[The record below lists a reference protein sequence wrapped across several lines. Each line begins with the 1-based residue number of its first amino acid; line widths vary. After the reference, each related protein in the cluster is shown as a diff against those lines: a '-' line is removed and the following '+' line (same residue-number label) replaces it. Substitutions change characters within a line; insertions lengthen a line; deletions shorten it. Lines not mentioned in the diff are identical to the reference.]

1 MEASLLLNVE
11 KLSWVIIGLFFMTH
25 VCVVIIIIEV
35 IFEFSVEKKSTV
47 AVVLIK
53 SAPNTAECKILG
65 VG

>member
-1 MEASLLLNVE
+1 MEASLLLNVK
-11 KLSWVIIGLFFMTH
+11 KLRWIIIGLFFMTH

-35 IFEFSVEKKSTV
+35 TMESVEKKSTV
-47 AVVLIK
+47 SVVFIK